1 MKKPDLPNRIVS
13 SPSQTRRSDVQGAF
27 HPAADIVHIRLQKPR
42 VGLRPRPPP
51 LRKLRRKRASR
62 SILSRPT
69 SSRTSRYTRGHTQ
82 SKLPAFAAISDVI
95 ASQIFIR
102 FGIVSPNLRNPSSF
116 SILPNNLNVNTFLQ
130 KSLKNFFSLNISK
143 GIRTCFG
150 F

>member
-1 MKKPDLPNRIVS
+1 MKKPDHSNRIAR
-13 SPSQTRRSDVQGAF
+13 TLADWIRAF
-27 HPAADIVHIRLQKPR
+27 RAHRHPDADIVNIRLTKPR
-42 VGLRPRPPP
+42 VGLLSLLP
-51 LRKLRRKRASR
+51 LLQKRQSKRASR
-62 SILSRPT
+62 SILSRPS
-69 SSRTSRYTRGHTQ
+69 SSRTLRHTRGHTQ